1 MKSQSSTET
10 INLNEKFINYKTM
23 DKPLK
28 RKGYSF
34 YKISLLVNDIV
45 LALFSFYASAAIFI
59 KTHDTGFVF
68 DHLVFMVLFSMV
80 SICFFKTCK
89 LYNYHIIYNAK
100 THINRLFKA
109 FTWGA
114 LVLSISLL
122 LYGWAHSVQ
131 DLYIAVFTLSAS
143 LALLFLRKFINDYIL
158 DMLMALGMSFIV
170 VGVMGFLNS
179 EAIAVFSDNSSSA
192 FVAFMLTAVSVSLS
206 RYMIVHHLFTRLMR
220 KSFRRQVVLIGSDQ
234 KAESIAEYIIKNNA
248 PFWICGVV
256 GMKSDSRLKVSADKK
271 NLGELSS
278 LPKIIENH
286 NVSEIILTNEN
297 IDKRSLI
304 SILDY
309 CTSMGI
315 NVWFPPDYMPVIAVK
330 LYIDSFCGIPMI
342 RLCTQKNSWV
352 FNKLKYSFDALFTL
366 PIFLMQLPLFLFI
379 STAVKFTSKGPVFYK
394 AKAIGKGGN
403 RFSMFKFRSM
413 ADNSDN
419 AIHKQY
425 VTKLIKGEI
434 VNDKNNKK
442 PLKITDDKRV
452 TSVGRII
459 RKYSLDEIPQL
470 INVLKGDMSLVGPR
484 PCLPYEYEA
493 YEDWHKKRTA
503 VRPGISGLWQVTGR
517 SEVSFEDMI
526 LLDLYYI
533 YNRSFTLDFSILF
546 ETIFVVIEKKGAH

>member
-1 MKSQSSTET
+1 
-10 INLNEKFINYKTM
+10 
-23 DKPLK
+23 
-28 RKGYSF
+28 
-34 YKISLLVNDIV
+34 
-45 LALFSFYASAAIFI
+45 
-59 KTHDTGFVF
+59 
-68 DHLVFMVLFSMV
+68 
-80 SICFFKTCK
+80 
-89 LYNYHIIYNAK
+89 YNYHIIYNAK

-109 FTWGA
+109 FTWG
-114 LVLSISLL
+114 VLILSASLL
-122 LYGWAHSVQ
+122 LYGGSHSVQ
-131 DLYIAVFTLSAS
+131 DLYLVVFTLTAS
-143 LALLFLRKFINDYIL
+143 LMLLFLRKFINDYIL
-158 DMLMALGMSFIV
+158 DMLMALGISFIV
-170 VGVMGFLNS
+170 VGIMGLLKPEPITIFLNNFT
-179 EAIAVFSDNSSSA
+179 AVVFA
-192 FVAFMLTAVSVSLS
+192 FLLTAVSISLS
-206 RYMIVHHLFTRLMR
+206 RYFIVHHLFSRLMR
-220 KSFRRQVVLIGSDQ
+220 KSFRRQVVLIGSGKQ
-234 KAESIAEYIIKNNA
+234 AEHIAEYVIKNNA

-256 GMKSDSRLKVSADKK
+256 GMSSDFRLNVSADKK
-271 NLGELSS
+271 NLGELNS

-286 NVSEIILTNEN
+286 NISEIILTNEN

-304 SILDY
+304 SLLDY

-366 PIFLMQLPLFLFI
+366 PVFLMQLPLFLLI
-379 STAVKFTSKGPVFYK
+379 STAIKFTSKGPVFYK
-394 AKAIGKGGN
+394 AKAIGKGGGP
-403 RFSMFKFRSM
+403 FSMLKFRSM
-413 ADNSDN
+413 ANNSDN
-419 AIHKQY
+419 TIHKQY

-434 VNDKNNKK
+434 VNDQNNKT
-442 PLKITDDKRV
+442 PLKITNDKRV
-452 TSVGRII
+452 TSIGRII

-533 YNRSFTLDFSILF
+533 YNRSFSLDFSILF
-546 ETIFVVIEKKGAH
+546 ETLFVVIEKKGAH